1 MATSLARWGISIAG
15 IVAVLDQA
23 TKIMIVGWLGQV
35 GTGVSLTPYLNL
47 VYVLN
52 RGASFGLFSS
62 SSPWGPWLLAAF
74 TIAVVIGLVIWLLR
88 TADRWLGIALGLI
101 IGGALGNLVDRLNQG
116 AVVDFL
122 DFHVAGLHWPAF
134 NVADSAITVGVAI
147 VLYDSLIGRRSD
159 RRLTGKSDTQS

>member
-1 MATSLARWGISIAG
+1 MATGPARWGIVIAG

-23 TKIMIVGWLGQV
+23 TKVMIVGWLGQV
-35 GTGVSLTPYLNL
+35 GAGVIVTPFFNL
-47 VYVLN
+47 IYVLN

-74 TIAVVIGLVIWLLR
+74 TVGVVIGLVIWLLR
-88 TADRWLGIALGLI
+88 TVDCWLGIALGLI
-101 IGGALGNLVDRLNQG
+101 IGGALGNLIDRLNQG
-116 AVVDFL
+116 AEVDFL

-159 RRLTGKSDTQS
+159 RRLSRKSAIQH